1 MRPHQSIAPRP
12 RAIERGLLNVN
23 LTYMFDVLVRLLPA
37 LGLTIA
43 LSITA
48 LLIATPIGLLLGSF
62 RASSSS
68 SGIIARLLDIYIFFV
83 RGTPIL
89 VQIFIVYFVLPAL
102 GVKLALFWMGVLA
115 LVFNS
120 VGYQIEIGRAAVQS
134 VAKVQWEA
142 SRALGFDDR
151 STLFRFIMP
160 QAARRMVGPVMNEL
174 SQLIKA
180 SSVLSIITLFE
191 LHKSAESII
200 SADFRFVEVLV
211 VEGFLYFLFI
221 YTLSFFAVRLERR
234 LSSSDGLVEQ
244 R

>member
-1 MRPHQSIAPRP
+1 
-12 RAIERGLLNVN
+12 
-23 LTYMFDVLVRLLPA
+23 
-37 LGLTIA
+37 
-43 LSITA
+43 
-48 LLIATPIGLLLGSF
+48 
-62 RASSSS
+62 
-68 SGIIARLLDIYIFFV
+68 
-83 RGTPIL
+83 
-89 VQIFIVYFVLPAL
+89 
-102 GVKLALFWMGVLA
+102 
-115 LVFNS
+115 
-120 VGYQIEIGRAAVQS
+120 
-134 VAKVQWEA
+134 
-142 SRALGFDDR
+142 
-151 STLFRFIMP
+151 MP